1 MLRLMGNTFPQ
12 NNFFFKIPI
21 HPIHFFFPPTY
32 QSWQQQANHRSWDF
46 LPPTHLQ
53 VIWGNGDTFPSQ
65 LRDLISLVN
74 PGSTSGFP
82 SGRIPKP
89 STRMYPGGITCRL
102 PPKNQQF
109 LTLIDNIR
117 KKKPYVTVE
126 SIFNYLLH
134 FFYRCSFKI
143 NHNHGWKMGKGENTS
158 SRELVANL
166 SLITKNY
173 LNLLP
178 TVNRLWCQ
186 SWICIHFLQCRFDFF
201 FHSFSF
207 SVTFS
212 MFVLFN
218 FGCHFFSAYISSI
231 TMLLTPV
238 LHFFGFL
245 GVFLS
250 SKVCAHIV
258 C

>member
-1 MLRLMGNTFPQ
+1 
-12 NNFFFKIPI
+12 
-21 HPIHFFFPPTY
+21 
-32 QSWQQQANHRSWDF
+32 
-46 LPPTHLQ
+46 
-53 VIWGNGDTFPSQ
+53 
-65 LRDLISLVN
+65 
-74 PGSTSGFP
+74 
-82 SGRIPKP
+82 
-89 STRMYPGGITCRL
+89 MYPGGITCRL

-109 LTLIDNIR
+109 PTLIDNIR

-134 FFYRCSFKI
+134 FFLQMFLQDKSQPWMK
-143 NHNHGWKMGKGENTS
+143 NGKWENTS